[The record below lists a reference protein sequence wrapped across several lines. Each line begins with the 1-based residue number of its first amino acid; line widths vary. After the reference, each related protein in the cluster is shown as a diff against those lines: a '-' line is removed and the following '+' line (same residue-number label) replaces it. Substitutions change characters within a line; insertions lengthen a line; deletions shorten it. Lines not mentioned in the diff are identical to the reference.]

1 MTSSSSI
8 KFHQV
13 PQLHDKLPLINS
25 HKKPL
30 MPSQYTGWLG
40 ISNHFIIILG
50 VRVFIH
56 CFQTKQAL
64 GKLTID
70 DVCIEGFKGNN

>member
-1 MTSSSSI
+1 
-8 KFHQV
+8 
-13 PQLHDKLPLINS
+13 
-25 HKKPL
+25 